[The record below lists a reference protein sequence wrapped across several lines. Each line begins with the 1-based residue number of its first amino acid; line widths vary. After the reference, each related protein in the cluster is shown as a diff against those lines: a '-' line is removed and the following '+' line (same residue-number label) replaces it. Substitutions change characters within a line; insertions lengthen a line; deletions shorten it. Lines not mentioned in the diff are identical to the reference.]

1 MPTAKEKS
9 DFSARL
15 RFALRKS
22 AQTIKGA
29 TDLARLF
36 NLKYRS
42 NRSITVQTAHKWLSG
57 RAIATAD
64 KIEILAERLGV
75 NPDWLHYGPPPEPTQ
90 CKLEDP
96 QRAQPND
103 SPSPETLLLA
113 TQIEARRDH
122 QRYLVVELLTHFY
135 GKSPE

>member
-57 RAIATAD
+57 RAIPTAD
-64 KIEILAERLGV
+64 K
-75 NPDWLHYGPPPEPTQ
+75 
-90 CKLEDP
+90 LENT
-96 QRAQPND
+96 QRAQLKY

-113 TQIEARRDH
+113 TQIEALPDH
-122 QRYLVVELLTHFY
+122 QRYLVVELVTHFY

>member
-57 RAIATAD
+57 RAIPTAD
-64 KIEILAERLGV
+64 KIDILAEWLSV
-75 NPDWLHYGPPPEPTQ
+75 NPNWLHYGPAPEPIPPKLKNALVDEAVRFAYYLIIFVPSDGICPQ
-90 CKLEDP
+90 CDC
-96 QRAQPND
+96 
-103 SPSPETLLLA
+103 
-113 TQIEARRDH
+113 
-122 QRYLVVELLTHFY
+122 V
-135 GKSPE
+135 